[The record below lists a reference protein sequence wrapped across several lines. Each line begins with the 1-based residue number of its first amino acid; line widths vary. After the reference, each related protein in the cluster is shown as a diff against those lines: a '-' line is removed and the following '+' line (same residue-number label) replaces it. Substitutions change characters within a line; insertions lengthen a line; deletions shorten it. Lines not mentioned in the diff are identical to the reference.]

1 VPELNDSAVLQP
13 FRWSADRLRAVTR
26 AIYAAH
32 ITSLRTQMDAALSA
46 LGMPLTPYADPQTL
60 TFIKAVH
67 FTDLQA
73 RIR

>member
-1 VPELNDSAVLQP
+1 
-13 FRWSADRLRAVTR
+13 
-26 AIYAAH
+26 
-32 ITSLRTQMDAALSA
+32 MDAALTA
-46 LGMPLTPYADPQTL
+46 LGIPLTPYTHPQTL

>member
-1 VPELNDSAVLQP
+1 MEAS
-13 FRWSADRLRAVTR
+13 
-26 AIYAAH
+26 
-32 ITSLRTQMDAALSA
+32 LSA
-46 LGMPLTPYADPQTL
+46 LGIPLTPYTDPQTL

>member
-1 VPELNDSAVLQP
+1 
-13 FRWSADRLRAVTR
+13 
-26 AIYAAH
+26 
-32 ITSLRTQMDAALSA
+32 MDAALSA
-46 LGMPLTPYADPQTL
+46 LGIPVTPCTDPQTM